1 MERPKKI
8 SGEQGDYILYLE
20 GVLSRYESK
29 TTGVRSYFALKKIV
43 DDLNTLMING
53 IELKDEKTGGIT
65 IVPVISTASLSDKE
79 DKILDRLFKF
89 IGEMNDYNTQ
99 LRKLELEFAPE
110 LKKIEEEFGGDLE
123 QALQISSKNDR

>member
-29 TTGVRSYFALKKIV
+29 TTGVRSYFALKTVV
-43 DDLNTLMING
+43 DDLNKLMIDG
-53 IELKDEKTGGIT
+53 IELKDEKTGDIT
-65 IVPVISTASLSDKE
+65 IVPVISTESLSNKD

-89 IGEMNDYNTQ
+89 IGEMIDYNAQ
-99 LRKLELEFAPE
+99 LKKLELDFAPE